1 MNTAPSTR
9 RRAPLLVACAALSA
23 ACALQQPSARLT
35 DARLGFAPVLAART
49 SFESEAAERGAPAGE
64 APRAARGPT
73 ELVFW
78 TGVILAAVGGGA
90 ALALGTTARVTEG
103 EVIGG
108 FEGDGLSRARL
119 DELNDRGAGL
129 NNATIAVGALGLVGA
144 IMATTAYGVDYTRC
158 GKLAPKRRRC
168 DAAR

>member
-9 RRAPLLVACAALSA
+9 RAPLLAACAALST

-49 SFESEAAERGAPAGE
+49 SFESEAAERGAPPADE

-103 EVIGG
+103 KVISG

>member
-1 MNTAPSTR
+1 MITPSPTR
-9 RRAPLLVACAALSA
+9 QGARLLAAFAALASACAF
-23 ACALQQPSARLT
+23 QQPSARLT

-49 SFESEAAERGAPAGE
+49 SFESEGAERGAAAD
-64 APRAARGPT
+64 APRPAREPT

-90 ALALGTTARVTEG
+90 ALALGTTARITERQ
-103 EVIGG
+103 VING
-108 FEGDGLSRARL
+108 FDGDGLSRDRL
-119 DELNDRGAGL
+119 DQLGDRGAAL
-129 NNATIAVGALGLVGA
+129 NTASLAAGALGLVGA
-144 IMATTAYGVDYTRC
+144 VMATTAYGVEYTRC